1 MVVTPS
7 VLVTDRST
15 CGITVSVSLAV
26 LLAGF
31 ESTVAGTVVGTTTV
45 TVLVT
50 EPLVAV
56 TVAVMVKVSE
66 PPEGNVTSV
75 KPDSSNAGVTV
86 AGHTAPPL
94 AAVHAAAV
102 LLNPAAAASVSTE
115 PLPDD
120 GPAFATTIV

>member
-7 VLVTDRST
+7 VLVTDKST

-31 ESTVAGTVVGTTTV
+31 VSTVAGTVVGTATV

-50 EPLVAV
+50 VPLVAV
-56 TVAVMVKVSE
+56 TVAVIVNVSE
-66 PPEGNVTSV
+66 PPAGNVASV
-75 KPDSSNAGVTV
+75 RPDSSNAGVTV
-86 AGHTAPPL
+86 AGHTAPLFKMIRP
-94 AAVHAAAV
+94 
-102 LLNPAAAASVSTE
+102 PPRSTRPPSAASFRFE

-120 GPAFATTIV
+120 GPAL

>member
-1 MVVTPS
+1 M
-7 VLVTDRST
+7 
-15 CGITVSVSLAV
+15 VSVSLAV

-31 ESTVAGTVVGTTTV
+31 ESRVAGTVVGTATL

-50 EPLVAV
+50 EPLAAV
-56 TVAVMVKVSE
+56 TVAVIVKVSD
-66 PPEGNVTSV
+66 PPDGNVASV

-102 LLNPAAAASVSTE
+102 FDRPAAAASVSVE

-120 GPAFATTIV
+120 GPAL